1 MGTRSARLRSARV
14 LTLASVIAVL
24 ALLLPATA
32 GLALGCASPTLS
44 TTPSPGGPIGTVIND
59 AAVLTGGSSPTGS
72 ITFKLYGPNDTNCS
86 KPAILTQ
93 IVGLSGSRA
102 ATSPGFTTIAVG
114 TYEWTASY
122 PGDRDN
128 YAASSGCGAEAVVI
142 TKASPTIA
150 TLLSR
155 ENGQVGDKVHDTAAL
170 TGATSTAGG
179 TVKYT
184 VYTDSGCTLVAQ
196 DAGTVAV
203 TNGLVPASNT
213 ISFGSVGTW
222 YWQAVYSGDANNAG
236 AISSCRSEILVI
248 DPTPFESFAGETA
261 TPSVNPTSTPF
272 ESFEGATATTGR
284 IVTLPPTG
292 TDNGHPNGDGSP
304 LALLLLSMAFGLV
317 GLLAVQA
324 QKRSLRT

>member
-1 MGTRSARLRSARV
+1 M
-14 LTLASVIAVL
+14 
-24 ALLLPATA
+24 LLPATA
-32 GLALGCASPTLS
+32 GVALGCASPTLS

-59 AAVLTGGSSPTGS
+59 TATLTGGNRPTGS
-72 ITFKLYGPNDTNCS
+72 ITFKLYGPNDTGCS

-93 IVGLSGSRA
+93 TVGLSGTHA

-122 PGDRDN
+122 SGDGDN
-128 YAASSGCGAEAVVI
+128 YAATSGCGKEAAVI
-142 TKASPTIA
+142 TEASPTIA
-150 TLLSR
+150 TTLSK
-155 ENGQVGDKVHDTAAL
+155 ESGKVGDKVYDTAIL

-203 TNGLVPASNT
+203 TNGLVPASHT
-213 ISFGSVGTW
+213 ITFSSVGTW
-222 YWQAVYSGDANNAG
+222 YWQALYSGDANNAG

-248 DPTPFESFAGETA
+248 DATPSPSITPSVTETPFESFEGETAYPSVDPSKTPFESFA
-261 TPSVNPTSTPF
+261 
-272 ESFEGATATTGR
+272 GATATTGR

-292 TDNGHPNGDGSP
+292 TDNGNPDGDGSP